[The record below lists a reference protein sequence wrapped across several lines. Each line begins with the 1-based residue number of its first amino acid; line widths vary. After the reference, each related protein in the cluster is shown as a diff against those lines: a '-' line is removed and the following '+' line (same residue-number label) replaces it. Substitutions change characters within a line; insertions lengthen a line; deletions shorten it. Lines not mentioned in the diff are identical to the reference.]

1 MREGNCSPSGSTAL
15 TVVEPQTRAP
25 RPHRAAAPQ
34 AAFVAH
40 LIASAEHVPQFCDKR
55 RVEPQEADAA
65 YQDAIKMFRAQ

>member
-15 TVVEPQTRAP
+15 TVVEPQVDAV

-40 LIASAEHVPQFCDKR
+40 LIASANKVPQFCDKR
-55 RVEPQEADAA
+55 RVEPQEAEAV
-65 YQDAIKMFRAQ
+65 YQDAIKRFGT